1 MLMSL
6 GMFVFGLDTAPFE
19 TLKRTTSQRWS
30 RAERVGRRAAQQNL
44 GPGEDTITVDGT
56 LVPELTGGPET
67 LDKLREMMAAG
78 KAWVLTAGTGEVMGR
93 WIVTQVE
100 ETRSK
105 LLGNGYPRKLTFG
118 LTLQAY
124 DDDDPAALGNLM
136 DSKP

>member
-19 TLKRTTSQRWS
+19 TIKRTTAQRWA
-30 RAERVGRRAAQQNL
+30 RAARVGRRAAQQNL
-44 GPGEDTITVDGT
+44 GPGEDTITLDGT
-56 LVPELTGGPET
+56 LMPELTGGPET

-78 KAWVLTAGTGEVMGR
+78 KAWVLTAGTGEVLGR

-105 LLGNGYPRKLTFG
+105 LLGNGVARKIAFA

>member
-19 TLKRTTSQRWS
+19 TLKRSTSERWA
-30 RAERVGRRAAQQNL
+30 RGERVGRRAAQQHL
-44 GPGEDTITVDGT
+44 GPGEDTITVEGK
-56 LVPELTGGPET
+56 LMPELTGGPER

-78 KAWVLTAGTGEVMGR
+78 KAWILTAGTGEVLGR
-93 WIVTQVE
+93 WIITQVE
-100 ETRSK
+100 ETRSHM
-105 LLGNGYPRKLTFG
+105 LANGVARKLAFS

>member
-19 TLKRTTSQRWS
+19 TIKRSTSERWS
-30 RAERVGRRAAQQNL
+30 RNERVGRRAAQQHL
-44 GPGEDTITVDGT
+44 GPGEDTITVDGA
-56 LVPELTGGPET
+56 LMPELTGGPEN

-78 KAWVLTAGTGEVMGR
+78 RAWILTAGTGEVLGR
-93 WIVTQVE
+93 WIITQVE
-100 ETRSK
+100 ETRAK
-105 LLGNGYPRKLTFG
+105 LLTNGVARKITFA